1 MVKCPYNP
9 SSEYCEIEV
18 QLEIAKAAEN
28 EASETFHEMQAEI
41 DRLLRHID
49 LLEKNITAVQYSCA
63 RSRRLVY
70 PGSVG
75 GIADRAFCWKD
86 GPARWAKNSGG
97 VD

>member
-1 MVKCPYNP
+1 MPRK
-9 SSEYCEIEV
+9 SSVNKNAGRADVNRLV
-18 QLEIAKAAEN
+18 QAQGYRFFA
-28 EASETFHEMQAEI
+28 
-41 DRLLRHID
+41 ID
-49 LLEKNITAVQYSCA
+49 LLEQNITAVQYSCA